1 MLEKGGGVLWCMV
14 WCIGQL
20 QRVKK
25 RGSIL
30 PMDAPE
36 TLERQA
42 EQKARELAGNTP
54 LRPKRHV
61 VRYNMLTGRARYPY
75 KAMVLGDF
83 FLLEGKDHAL
93 AARNALKT
101 FLRKNRARRFT
112 IKMDSGS
119 GYWICRRTI

>member
-1 MLEKGGGVLWCMV
+1 MV
-14 WCIGQL
+14 GCTVGPQACCK
-20 QRVKK
+20 RVRKE
-25 RGSIL
+25 GNIL
-30 PMDAPE
+30 PMENTEA
-36 TLERQA
+36 LERQA
-42 EQKARELAGNTP
+42 EHKARELAGNTP

-83 FLLEGKDHAL
+83 FLLDSKDHAL

-101 FLRKNRARRFT
+101 FLRKNPARRFT
-112 IKMDSGS
+112 IKVDSDS